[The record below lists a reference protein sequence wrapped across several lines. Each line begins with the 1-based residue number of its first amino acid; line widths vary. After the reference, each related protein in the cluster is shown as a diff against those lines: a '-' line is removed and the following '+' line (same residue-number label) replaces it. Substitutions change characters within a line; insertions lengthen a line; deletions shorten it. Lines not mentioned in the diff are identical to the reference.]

1 MDLLTLKSI
10 EMKNI
15 FKYLFLP
22 LLLVLSMGSCT
33 KEFLEIEP
41 VDRLTA
47 DNFFKTEGEI
57 KAATA
62 ALYGFPWFDYND
74 KFGWCAGDCMT
85 GDLYHTWDQEGQFF
99 FFSFNSGNAHLSS
112 GWKGLFRVISYANS
126 IINDMPRAAAGNV
139 SQEVID
145 KALGEARFIR
155 GIAYYLLSEYWGE
168 VPIVEN
174 STEIVASNDFFLPK
188 NTRNSVTE
196 FIRRDLEFAAQNL
209 PVTDTPGRVTKWSAL
224 GLLAKLHLTMA
235 SDLNAPKS
243 SENFALAKQFA
254 AEVIENSGL
263 SLLPNYEDIF
273 KYSNNNNEESLFALQ
288 WMEGS
293 YALGNS
299 RQANWARS
307 SLITGNTEA
316 WGGGKGM
323 TYDYLQK
330 VDGGDRRQSA
340 IYMSNGNYYPE
351 IRKNEGGYTYYIV
364 NRDPNDPNV
373 VLENATP
380 VLNNLK
386 KYVIGS
392 NEDTD
397 GGVSTGQATRINQ
410 ILLRLAD
417 VYLVYAE
424 AAIGAQGSTNDA
436 TALDYYNTVR
446 ARAGL
451 PPKSSLTFEE
461 LLLERRMEFALEGI
475 NWFDIKR
482 YYYRDPAAA
491 LAYLNAM
498 DRETT
503 YYRDNGPNAAD
514 ENSIEGYILNPP
526 SNPITINAAQM
537 WLPIPSAEVVAN
549 PLLGPDMPAED
560 YDFQ

>member
-1 MDLLTLKSI
+1 
-10 EMKNI
+10 MKNT
-15 FKYLFLP
+15 FKYLFL
-22 LLLVLSMGSCT
+22 LLVLMSSCT

-47 DNFFKTEGEI
+47 DSFFKSEGEI

-74 KFGWCAGDCMT
+74 KFAWCAGDCMS
-85 GDLYHTWDQEGQFF
+85 GDLYHNWDQEGQFF
-99 FFSFNSGNAHLSS
+99 YFSFNSGNAHLSS
-112 GWKGLFRVISYANS
+112 GWKGLFRVVSYANS
-126 IINDMPRAAAGNV
+126 VINDMPRSAAGNV

-145 KALGEARFIR
+145 KALGEARFVR
-155 GIAYYLLSEYWGE
+155 GMAYYILSEYWGE

-174 STEIVASNDFFLPK
+174 STEIVVSNDFFLPK
-188 NTRNSVTE
+188 NTRSSVYE

-209 PVTDTPGRVTKWSAL
+209 PATDTPGRVTKWSAL

-235 SDLNAPKS
+235 SSLNESES
-243 SENFALAKQFA
+243 SKNFELARQFA
-254 AEVIENSGL
+254 ADVITNSGL
-263 SLLPNYEDIF
+263 SLLPNYADIF
-273 KYSNNNNEESLFALQ
+273 MYDNNNNEESLFALQ

-293 YALGNS
+293 YAIGNS

-316 WGGGKGM
+316 WGGYKSM
-323 TYDYLQK
+323 TYDFVQQ
-330 VDGGDRRQSA
+330 VDGGDRRQPA
-340 IYMSNGNYYPE
+340 IYMSNGDHYPE
-351 IRKNEGGYTYYIV
+351 IRKNDGGYTYYIV
-364 NRDPNDPNV
+364 HRDPDDPNT
-373 VLENATP
+373 VLENTSAT
-380 VLNNLK
+380 LNNLK

-424 AAIGAQGSTNDA
+424 AALGSQSSTTDA
-436 TALDYYNTVR
+436 TALQYFNAIRER
-446 ARAGL
+446 ANL
-451 PPKSSLTFEE
+451 PSKSSITFIDI
-461 LLLERRMEFALEGI
+461 LKERRIEFALEGI

-482 YYYRDPAAA
+482 YYYRNPAGAVE
-491 LAYLNAM
+491 YLNSM
-498 DRETT
+498 EREVS

-526 SNPITINAAQM
+526 SNPITINESQM

-549 PLLGPDMPAED
+549 PLLAPDVPAEE
-560 YDFQ
+560 YIFK

>member
-1 MDLLTLKSI
+1 
-10 EMKNI
+10 MKNT
-15 FKYLFLP
+15 FKYLFL
-22 LLLVLSMGSCT
+22 LLLFSMASCS

-74 KFGWCAGDCMT
+74 KFAWCAGDCMS
-85 GDLYHTWDQEGQFF
+85 GDLYHNWDQEGQFF
-99 FFSFNSGNAHLSS
+99 YFSFNSGNAHLSS
-112 GWKGLFRVISYANS
+112 GWKGLFRVVSYANS
-126 IINDMPRAAAGNV
+126 VINDMPRSASGNV
-139 SQEVID
+139 SQEVVD

-155 GIAYYLLSEYWGE
+155 GMAYYILSEYWGE

-174 STEIVASNDFFLPK
+174 STEIVTSNDFFLPK
-188 NTRNSVTE
+188 NTRSSVYE
-196 FIRRDLEFAAQNL
+196 FIRRDLEFAAANL
-209 PVTDTPGRVTKWSAL
+209 PAADTPGRVTKWSAL

-235 SDLNAPKS
+235 SDLSN
-243 SENFALAKQFA
+243 SESNKNFELAKQFA
-254 AEVIENSGL
+254 AEVINNSGL
-263 SLLPNYEDIF
+263 SLLPNYADIF
-273 KYSNNNNEESLFALQ
+273 MYDNNNNEESLFALQ

-293 YALGNS
+293 YAIGNS

-316 WGGGKGM
+316 WGGYKSM
-323 TYDYLQK
+323 TYDFVQQ
-330 VDGGDRRQSA
+330 VNGGDRRQPA
-340 IYMSNGNYYPE
+340 IYMSNGDHYPE
-351 IRKNEGGYTYYIV
+351 IRKNDGGYTYYIV
-364 NRDPNDPNV
+364 HRDPGDPNT
-373 VLENATP
+373 VLENASAT
-380 VLNNLK
+380 LNNLK
-386 KYVIGS
+386 KWVIGS

-424 AAIGAQGSTNDA
+424 AALGGQASTSDA
-436 TALDYYNTVR
+436 TALQYFNAIR
-446 ARAGL
+446 GRAGL
-451 PPKSSLTFEE
+451 PAKSSITFMDI
-461 LLLERRMEFALEGI
+461 LKERRIEFALEGL

-482 YYYRDPAAA
+482 YYYRDPGGAVG
-491 LAYLNAM
+491 YLNSM
-498 DRETT
+498 EREIT

-514 ENSIEGYILNPP
+514 ENSIEGYIINPP
-526 SNPITINAAQM
+526 SSPITINESQM

-549 PLLGPDMPAED
+549 PLLAPDVPAED
-560 YDFQ
+560 YIFP

>member
-1 MDLLTLKSI
+1 
-10 EMKNI
+10 MKNT
-15 FKYLFLP
+15 FKYLFL
-22 LLLVLSMGSCT
+22 LLGLMSSCT

-47 DNFFKTEGEI
+47 DSFFKSEGEI

-74 KFGWCAGDCMT
+74 KFAWCAGDCMS
-85 GDLYHTWDQEGQFF
+85 GDLYHNWDQEGQFF
-99 FFSFNSGNAHLSS
+99 YFSFNSGNAHLSS
-112 GWKGLFRVISYANS
+112 GWKGLFRVVSYANS
-126 IINDMPRAAAGNV
+126 VINDMPRPATGNV
-139 SQEVID
+139 PQEVID
-145 KALGEARFIR
+145 EALGEARFIR
-155 GIAYYLLSEYWGE
+155 GMAYYILSEYWGE

-174 STEIVASNDFFLPK
+174 STEIVVSNDFFLPK
-188 NTRNSVTE
+188 NTRSSVYE

-209 PVTDTPGRVTKWSAL
+209 PATDTPGRVTKWSAL

-235 SDLNAPKS
+235 SGLNDPES
-243 SENFALAKQFA
+243 SKNFELARQFA
-254 AEVIENSGL
+254 ADVITNSGL
-263 SLLPNYEDIF
+263 SLLPNYADIF
-273 KYSNNNNEESLFALQ
+273 MYDNNNNEESLFALQ

-293 YALGNS
+293 YAIGNS

-316 WGGGKGM
+316 WGGYKSM
-323 TYDYLQK
+323 TYDFVQQ
-330 VDGGDRRQSA
+330 VDGGDRRQPA
-340 IYMSNGNYYPE
+340 IYMSIGDHYPE
-351 IRKNEGGYTYYIV
+351 IRKNDGGYTYYIV
-364 NRDPNDPNV
+364 HRDPDDPNT
-373 VLENATP
+373 VLENASAT
-380 VLNNLK
+380 LNNLK

-424 AAIGAQGSTNDA
+424 AALGSQASTTDA
-436 TALDYYNTVR
+436 TALQYFNAIR
-446 ARAGL
+446 ARANL
-451 PPKSSLTFEE
+451 PSKSSITFMDV
-461 LLLERRMEFALEGI
+461 LKKRRIEFALEGI

-482 YYYRDPAAA
+482 YYYRNPAGA
-491 LAYLNAM
+491 LEYLNSM
-498 DRETT
+498 EREVS

-526 SNPITINAAQM
+526 SNPITINESQM

-549 PLLGPDMPAED
+549 PLLAPDVPAEE
-560 YDFQ
+560 YIFK